1 MEVDLRKIISRHLKD
16 IVGVREKYVATLLIR
31 GHKLMFPFLKG
42 GQSLIVVALNP
53 ASLIEAY
60 WLPSA
65 LSPVF
70 MKQAILNHLKLKL
83 ADSADNFPSVEI
95 ICEYPATPSSISW
108 LIPLSSCF
116 CFIGSAFSIYLNIS
130 GEKEGRPLK
139 CKSSPEVSV
148 SPILKLLRC
157 PVCPRCRPGR
167 PRPRYSSSAP

>member
-95 ICEYPATPSSISW
+95 ICEYLGHA
-108 LIPLSSCF
+108 
-116 CFIGSAFSIYLNIS
+116 FIHKLVNPF
-130 GEKEGRPLK
+130 
-139 CKSSPEVSV
+139 V
-148 SPILKLLRC
+148 KLLLLHRVSILYILEHLRRERGD
-157 PVCPRCRPGR
+157 P
-167 PRPRYSSSAP
+167 